1 MAKANDWH
9 LCLCDKKYDTL
20 FKSVQKQF
28 TLVDASVEDPFIKL
42 H

>member
-1 MAKANDWH
+1 MTGI
-9 LCLCDKKYDTL
+9 CVYVIKKYDTL

-28 TLVDASVEDPFIKL
+28 SLVDASVEDPFIKL